1 MNHRVMIKTH
11 NIYEYLPR
19 LLAVE
24 FIQDL
29 LVLDVRQHRL
39 VLIAFAFEIN
49 RRLFQQLV
57 RPVYLN
63 RIKRHSR
70 R

>member
-1 MNHRVMIKTH
+1 MNHRVMLKIQS
-11 NIYEYLPR
+11 IIYLPR

-57 RPVYLN
+57 RAVYLN